1 MSSEGPADPPDPPA
15 PEPARSGDAERRIGW
30 RLRLKQQLRVRRLRR
45 LPLVSPRLWLRRVLF
60 WCGAVLVALVAIGFA
75 RAADGAQFLFL
86 DAMAFGVRIGVG
98 HLLIFVLA
106 PVGLMLS
113 VLLTMRVFPGAQGSG
128 IPQVIAA
135 MHMRDQRMIGAVLS
149 ARIAIG
155 KILLTLLGLACGAS
169 IGREGPTV
177 QVGASIMF
185 ALGRLSRLPR
195 LELQRSLVLAGGA
208 AGISA
213 AFNTPLAGVVFAIE
227 ELAHSFEARTSGMTL
242 TAVVI
247 AGITTLAL
255 VGNYTYF
262 GVTSVDLAF
271 GPGWLAV
278 LVCGVVGGLAG
289 GVFSYLLTIAAYGRP
304 RWLGRF
310 VLRQPL
316 GFAAICGAL
325 LAVFGWLSDGAT
337 CGTGYPQARQILAG
351 TGELSGFF
359 PFLKLAATVVSYL
372 SGIPGGIFSP
382 SLAVGAG
389 LGGWLSQVLPGA
401 PPAAVVLLG
410 MVGYFSGVVQ
420 APITSAVIVM
430 EMTDNQT
437 MTIPLLATA
446 MLAFGVSR
454 LIARRPLYSALA
466 ERFRAAVERRTS

>member
-1 MSSEGPADPPDPPA
+1 M
-15 PEPARSGDAERRIGW
+15 
-30 RLRLKQQLRVRRLRR
+30 
-45 LPLVSPRLWLRRVLF
+45 LF
-60 WCGAVLVALVAIGFA
+60 WCGAVLVALVAIAFA
-75 RAADGAQFLFL
+75 RAADGAQLLFL
-86 DAMAFGVRIGVG
+86 ESMAFGASLGVG
-98 HLLIFVLA
+98 HLLMFVFT
-106 PVGLMLS
+106 PIGLMLS
-113 VLLTMRVFPGAQGSG
+113 VLLTTRMFPGAQGSG

-135 MHMRDQRMIGAVLS
+135 MRMRDPRMIGAVLS
-149 ARIAIG
+149 GRIAIG
-155 KILLTLLGLACGAS
+155 KILLTLLGLGCGAS

-185 ALGRLSRLPR
+185 GLGRLLRLPR

-271 GPGWLAV
+271 GPGWVAAV

-310 VLRQPL
+310 VVRYPL
-316 GFAAICGAL
+316 GFAAVCGVL
-325 LAVFGWLSDGAT
+325 LAIFGWASGGAT

-430 EMTDNQT
+430 EMTDSQT
-437 MTIPLLATA
+437 LTIPLLATA

-466 ERFRAAVERRTS
+466 DRYLAALERRA